1 MRGMGAGM
9 RRARLGRERREWRCH
24 PHLREETRPE
34 RGWAPRLGGAR
45 GTAGGHRTG
54 HGGDT
59 QEPRGPLGASRLSRP
74 HGPDSDLRISRS
86 PPAPRTPGW
95 RRILAVPPP
104 PPAENRP
111 LRRGG
116 ARLAALLE
124 YADGSRKGC
133 SLPRG
138 CYGGHSLR
146 EQEAGT
152 PGSVP
157 RSATAF
163 PRQPSP
169 TLAFRLFPCPLRSA
183 ELSLLRLQER
193 GDPPWALL

>member
-59 QEPRGPLGASRLSRP
+59 QEPRGPLGASRRSRP

-104 PPAENRP
+104 PPPGWGAP
-111 LRRGG
+111 RRAPGV
-116 ARLAALLE
+116 
-124 YADGSRKGC
+124 
-133 SLPRG
+133 RG
-138 CYGGHSLR
+138 R
-146 EQEAGT
+146 EQEGLFPSLRLLRRTLAPGAGSRNSRLCSQIRHRFPSPALPNISLSALSLSPEICRT
-152 PGSVP
+152 VTSQTAGKGRPAVGSVV
-157 RSATAF
+157 
-163 PRQPSP
+163 
-169 TLAFRLFPCPLRSA
+169 TL
-183 ELSLLRLQER
+183 
-193 GDPPWALL
+193 